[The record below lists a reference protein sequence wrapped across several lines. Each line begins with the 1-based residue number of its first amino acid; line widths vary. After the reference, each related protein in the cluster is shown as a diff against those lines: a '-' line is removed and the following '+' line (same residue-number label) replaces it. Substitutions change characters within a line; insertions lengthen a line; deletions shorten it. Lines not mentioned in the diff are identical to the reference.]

1 MRLSILNFKS
11 IKQLDFDLKN
21 LTILTGLNS
30 SGKSSVIDSIR
41 MLNRARLGK
50 KPFLQNQG
58 NFDNLLCEWFEKKKI
73 IKIDL
78 SYQASD
84 CSLEINEEGPI
95 FKGNL
100 PLELFYVGAER
111 VGAQIYSHN
120 FLEKTEKN
128 DFTLLGNSLNYFN
141 EHRFDIIEKNV
152 LPNNEE
158 DKALIYALEDWMQLI
173 SLTSQID
180 VKSYSDIDLLSLKI
194 NTRRASN
201 VGFGV
206 SYVFPIILS
215 LLVTANR
222 TNTLLI
228 IENPEAHIHPRGQS
242 ILGELIAMV
251 ASSGTNIILET
262 HSDHILSGIRIATKE
277 GKIDSSNISTLFFEL
292 IEEKGQKF
300 ITSCKQIHL
309 DKDGRFD
316 NWPKGFFDQFDI
328 DLERLLK

>member
-1 MRLSILNFKS
+1 MHLSILNFKS

-30 SGKSSVIDSIR
+30 SGKSSFIDSLR
-41 MLNRARLGK
+41 MLNQAHLK
-50 KPFLQNQG
+50 KVPFLRNQG

-73 IKIDL
+73 IKFNF
-78 SYQASD
+78 SYQKKD
-84 CSLEINEEGPI
+84 CSLEINKED
-95 FKGNL
+95 NL
-100 PLELFYVGAER
+100 FNGCFPLELFYVGAER
-111 VGAQIYSHN
+111 VGGQIYSHN
-120 FLEKTEKN
+120 FLEKTENN

-141 EHRFDIIEKNV
+141 EHKSDIILKNI
-152 LPNNEE
+152 LPNNKE
-158 DKALIYALEDWMQLI
+158 DKALIYALEDWARLI

-180 VKSYSDIDLLSLKI
+180 VKSYSDIDLLSLTI
-194 NTRRASN
+194 NGRRASN

-206 SYVFPIILS
+206 SYVFPVILS

-222 TNTLLI
+222 TDTLLI

-277 GKIDSSNISTLFFEL
+277 GKIDSSKISTFFFEL
-292 IEEKGQKF
+292 YKGKGQEF
-300 ITSCKQIHL
+300 ITSYQQIHL
-309 DKDGRFD
+309 DKNGRFN